1 MQQPPMESGSTS
13 GTSEDPSAQRAAEEP
28 QRRERERSGML
39 GEPAGIPPGNEGS
52 SDGSERDD
60 PIHEQVPNDGKD
72 HWRR

>member
-1 MQQPPMESGSTS
+1 MQQKPTESGSTS
-13 GTSEDPSAQRAAEEP
+13 ATPEEPSTPRTAEEP

-39 GEPAGIPPGNEGS
+39 GEPAGIPSGNEGS

-60 PIHEQVPNDGKD
+60 PIHEQVPDDGKD